1 MGGLLGDLFGGGG
14 PQQIEIDGNT
24 LGITGTLD
32 VQGGDPNAPL
42 HVNVEKLQNIA
53 PMAVHVKEVNLVD
66 PISIES
72 LFVSQVRNIEPL
84 NIAKFNVTN
93 LPQVNLAMRQLPP
106 VELNVGRLP
115 AVSIG
120 THQEFDLPS
129 HYEVRARLLGFE
141 FLRVQLS
148 GRTRIAPSERYR
160 REQDR
165 ADSRSFPRLATAG
178 NPAIPSIRRETSAVC
193 VSGPPSR
200 GGLRVGHCH
209 CGESDR
215 REAGSGVRFSGSSVS
230 SGG

>member
-1 MGGLLGDLFGGGG
+1 MGGLLGGLFGGGS
-14 PQQIEIDGNT
+14 QD
-24 LGITGTLD
+24 ITVD
-32 VQGGDPNAPL
+32 QGSALQVTGDQNNPLYLAPVT
-42 HVNVEKLQNIA
+42 VNVDELQKIS
-53 PMAVHVKEVNLVD
+53 PIAVHLKEVNHID
-66 PISIES
+66 PLSVES

-165 ADSRSFPRLATAG
+165 DDSRSFPRVATAG

-193 VSGPPSR
+193 VSGPPR
-200 GGLRVGHCH
+200 GGGLRVGHCN
-209 CGESDR
+209 CEPEGR
-215 REAGSGVRFSGSSVS
+215 RGSGLRFSGGSVS